1 MFRVDVLWFD
11 NYIYDPYNFFNQL
24 WVYLAN
30 EDIQFLPHL
39 GKFKPKG
46 SFDYK
51 GKPMQWNKYFAQ
63 FRPKGI
69 TQRFETLRK
78 KLDPNNVFMTN
89 YWEEFLFSGLVN

>member
-30 EDIQFLPHL
+30 NDIQFLPHL

-46 SFDYK
+46 SFNYK
-51 GKPMQWNKYFAQ
+51 GKPMMWNKYF
-63 FRPKGI
+63 
-69 TQRFETLRK
+69 
-78 KLDPNNVFMTN
+78 
-89 YWEEFLFSGLVN
+89 S